1 MSQSRVREYLESLVR
16 YNSDICEIIR
26 ERALEDEVPIIR
38 RDTESFLKTVL
49 AMKRPK
55 TILEVGT
62 AVGYSA
68 IVMAESCKAQ
78 ITTIEKYEKRIPIAK
93 SNFLAAGKEKQIHF
107 LTGDAAEVLADL
119 VNKKEKYD
127 FIFMDAAKAQYFIWL
142 PMIRQLLSDGG
153 ILFSDNVLQDGTV
166 AESRFGISRRPRSI
180 HTRMRDYLYAL
191 THDEHWTTSILEVG
205 DGVSLSVWHDEVW
218 R

>member
-1 MSQSRVREYLESLVR
+1 M
-16 YNSDICEIIR
+16 
-26 ERALEDEVPIIR
+26 
-38 RDTESFLKTVL
+38 
-49 AMKRPK
+49 
-55 TILEVGT
+55 
-62 AVGYSA
+62 
-68 IVMAESCKAQ
+68 
-78 ITTIEKYEKRIPIAK
+78 
-93 SNFLAAGKEKQIHF
+93 
-107 LTGDAAEVLADL
+107 

>member
-1 MSQSRVREYLESLVR
+1 MEIVANYVSEYIRSLEQSKEPILIEMEEYASI
-16 YNSDICEIIR
+16 NK
-26 ERALEDEVPIIR
+26 VPIIEVEVAR
-38 RDTESFLKTVL
+38 FLEFLVMLKKP
-49 AMKRPK
+49 KR
-55 TILEVGT
+55 ILEIGT
-62 AVGYSA
+62 AIGYSSIIMNRA
-68 IVMAESCKAQ
+68 YPDSI
-78 ITTIEKYEKRIPIAK
+78 ITTIEIDEK
-93 SNFLAAGKEKQIHF
+93 NFLKAKEFIKRAGCEKNID
-107 LTGDAAEVLADL
+107 LIYADANDALDFITDE
-119 VNKKEKYD
+119 YD
-127 FIFMDAAKAQYFIWL
+127 MIFMDAAKAQYFIWL